1 MYLSSWK
8 AFKFNVIVGSYQSV
22 CVCVCADFLASYYQ
36 VIWQR
41 VSGCRSEASSL
52 ETKINDGGCKDSR
65 EYLGPGLPGRFWSVE
80 TASCD
85 VTLVTFIWKKGNE
98 FLSL

>member
-1 MYLSSWK
+1 MC
-8 AFKFNVIVGSYQSV
+8 A
-22 CVCVCADFLASYYQ
+22 CVRIFWLR
-36 VIWQR
+36 IIKLLQR

-52 ETKINDGGCKDSR
+52 ETKINDGSCKDSR